1 MDASAQKNKVFFP
14 NLDGLRFVC
23 FLAVFLYHCNETI
36 FPNIS
41 NSTTRALLN
50 FLFRN
55 GNLGVNIFFVL
66 SGFLI
71 TFLLIKEKEIR
82 GTISLG
88 NFYLRRILRIWPLF
102 YLCIVLGF
110 VIFPLVKYK
119 VVPSPFEISNVWS
132 YLFFAGN
139 FDFIKIWP
147 LPPDA
152 LNLLVL
158 WSVAVEEQFYLTW
171 PVILKYLSKKNY
183 PYVFF
188 IIILGTLVFRAFYA
202 TNYPMLHFHTLSV
215 IGDMALG
222 GLVAYACSMPS
233 NILNALTRMKR
244 SVIILIYIVA
254 VVLIL
259 LKDHIF
265 FFPAAV
271 VFERIILGAFFAFVI
286 AEQNFAKNSF
296 FKFSNFKIIS
306 RLGIY
311 TYGLYCLHFI
321 GILVA
326 EKAADKLHLTGATL
340 PSSLIISLIALLA
353 TIALAFI
360 TYHLFEKWFLKLKD
374 RFAFVSKR

>member
-1 MDASAQKNKVFFP
+1 MDASTQKNKVFFP
-14 NLDGLRFVC
+14 NLDGLRFIC

-41 NSTTRALLN
+41 NSTTRAVLN

-102 YLCIVLGF
+102 YLCIFLGF
-110 VIFPLVKYK
+110 VIFPLIKYK
-119 VVPSPFEISNVWS
+119 SVPSPFEISNVWS

-147 LPPDA
+147 SPPDA

-183 PYVFF
+183 PLVFL
-188 IIILGTLVFRAFYA
+188 IIISGTLVFRTFYISS
-202 TNYPMLHFHTLSV
+202 YPVLHFNTLSV

-233 NILNALTRMKR
+233 VILYEITRMKR
-244 SVIILIYIVA
+244 SVIILIYLIAIV
-254 VVLIL
+254 VIL

-265 FFPAAV
+265 LSPATV
-271 VFERIILGAFFAFVI
+271 VFERIILGTFFAFVI
-286 AEQNFAKNSF
+286 AEQNFANNSF

-326 EKAADKLHLTGATL
+326 EKISDKLHLSGTTL
-340 PSSLIISLIALLA
+340 LSSFVITLIALLA
-353 TIALAFI
+353 TILLALI
-360 TYHLFEKWFLKLKD
+360 SYHFFEKWFLKLKD
-374 RFAFVSKR
+374 RFAIITRR